1 MTDKIEKP
9 LWGARAI
16 AEFIGRTER
25 QAFRLL
31 EEGHIPAQKIGNA
44 WVADKGRLRQV
55 LGGGRITKKEE
66 EVCDA

>member
-1 MTDKIEKP
+1 MVDKIETP

-44 WVADKGRLRQV
+44 WVADKSRLRQA
-55 LGGGRITKKEE
+55 LGGAPTLE
-66 EVCDA
+66 EVRDP